1 MAARRVLAPCPF
13 PIATTAVSRVLIRL
27 YGRLLGEIAKSKA
40 GERVLIPAKQTQIY
54 LNSIEAL
61 MPLLGK
67 SFNKKS
73 VRANRTRPRI
83 GPLEE
88 GDLTSGILAALR
100 DKDDWLSYQQI
111 AESILATHSIKLIGA
126 ARKHFLQKLREA
138 THDLGARGF
147 VVREKEIAFGD
158 TSSIQR
164 WRLCRERF
172 RR

>member
-67 SFNKKS
+67 NFHKKS

-100 DKDDWLSYQQI
+100 DNDDWLTYQQI
-111 AESILATHSIKLIGA
+111 AESILATHSIKLVGA
-126 ARKHFLQKLREA
+126 TRTHFLQKLREA

-164 WRLCRERF
+164 WRLRRERF

>member
-1 MAARRVLAPCPF
+1 MPARKAPPPCPF
-13 PIATTAVSRVLIRL
+13 PIATTAVSRTLTRL

-40 GERVLIPAKQTQIY
+40 RERVLIPTKQTQIY
-54 LNSIEAL
+54 LDSIEAL
-61 MPLLGK
+61 MPLLGIR
-67 SFNKKS
+67 FNKKR
-73 VRANRTRPRI
+73 VRANRTRHRI

-100 DKDDWLSYQQI
+100 DNDDWLSYQQI
-111 AESILATHSIKLIGA
+111 AESILATPSIKLVGA

-147 VVREKEIAFGD
+147 VVREKEIVFGD

-164 WRLCRERF
+164 WRLRRERF